1 MSNPCRRFPL
11 PVMTLPLVIIASLG
25 YAAAQ
30 TAVRVQP
37 ERYIHDVKYLASSEM
52 EGRGAG
58 TKGLDRAAEYI
69 EARFKQLGLQ
79 PAGDRETYRQ
89 PLQVTTGAKPG
100 PANRIQIRSGGKGN
114 PLKLNNDFVPLSFSQ
129 TGEVE
134 GQVVFAGYGITAPE
148 FHYDDYS
155 GIDVK
160 DKIVL
165 VLRYEPP
172 RFASQS
178 NDKAARSTH
187 HASLVS
193 KAINARNRGAK
204 ALLFANGSHAPDGED
219 SLIRFGAAS
228 GPEDAGILLAQ
239 VKDAVANQLLHT
251 SGKSVAALQ
260 KQIDDGPQPA
270 SMPLAD
276 ARVSVAIDIKREQAT
291 VNNIAGYLPGREKEY
306 IVIGAHYDH
315 LGRGNESSLAPSQ
328 IGQVH
333 PGADDN
339 ASGTAGLL
347 ELARLFAAQRNQLQR
362 GVLFIAFAG
371 EEIGL
376 LGSAHWVNHPTKPI
390 DASVAMINLDMIGRS
405 QGSKLYVGGTG
416 TGSGFEDVLKQVA
429 AKYKLNVDYSADGY
443 SASDHTSF
451 LTKSIPVLF
460 FFSGLHGD
468 YHKPGDTWDKI
479 DPAASAQVV
488 SFVHDVAERLVE
500 VKDRP
505 KFARVQSNPHA
516 SGAIPSGGGGYGPYF
531 GSIPDFAP
539 VPNGV
544 KFSDVRPGSPAD
556 KAGLKGGDIL
566 LAFGDKPIKN
576 LYDFTYAL
584 RGSKVG
590 DVVTVKYLRDGKE
603 LTAKVTLEARR

>member
-1 MSNPCRRFPL
+1 ML
-11 PVMTLPLVIIASLG
+11 LPLIIIGVLG

-37 ERYIHDVKYLASSEM
+37 ERYIQDVRYLASPEL

-58 TKGLDRAAEYI
+58 TKGLERAADYM

-79 PAGDRETYRQ
+79 PAGERGTYRQ
-89 PLQVTTGAKPG
+89 PFQVTTGAKPG
-100 PANRIQIRSGGKGN
+100 PGNRIQTRVAGKTN
-114 PLKLNNDFVPLSFSQ
+114 QVTLNADFVPLSFSRNGQ
-129 TGEVE
+129 VE

-172 RFASQS
+172 KFALQN
-178 NDKAARSTH
+178 NDKAAKWTH

-204 ALLFANGSHAPDGED
+204 ALLLANGSHAPDNKD
-219 SLIRFGAAS
+219 TLIRFGAAS
-228 GPEDAGILLAQ
+228 GPEDAGILLAH
-239 VKDAVANQLLHT
+239 VKDAVANQLLQT
-251 SGKSVAALQ
+251 SGKTLSALQ
-260 KQIDDGPQPA
+260 QQIDGGPQPGSA
-270 SMPLAD
+270 PLGD

-291 VNNIAGYLPGREKEY
+291 VNNVAGFLPGREKEY
-306 IVIGAHYDH
+306 VVIGAHYDH

-390 DASVAMINLDMIGRS
+390 DAAVSMINLDMIGRS

-479 DPAASAQVV
+479 DSAASAQVV
-488 SFVHDVAERLVE
+488 SFVHDVAQRLVE
-500 VKDRP
+500 ASDRP

-516 SGAIPSGGGGYGPYF
+516 SGAIPSGGGGGYGPYF

-566 LAFGDKPIKN
+566 VAFGDKPIKN

-603 LTAKVTLEARR
+603 LTANVTLEARR